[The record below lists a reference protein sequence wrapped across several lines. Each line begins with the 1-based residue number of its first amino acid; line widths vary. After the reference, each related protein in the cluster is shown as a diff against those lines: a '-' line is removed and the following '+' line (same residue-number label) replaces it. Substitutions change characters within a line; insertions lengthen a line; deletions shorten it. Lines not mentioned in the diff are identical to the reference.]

1 MLLFVVHTFL
11 ENETI
16 KRRKREDK
24 KFTRAFFE
32 SRKRHSSMFS
42 RGFCFVRLFSSPP
55 RAVHDEFTFSS
66 EFFKEYFVS
75 VCTPQTHTHILRL
88 AFPIFN
94 LLYFFLHKYNA
105 IIFGNVFFHVNCFNS
120 WKYKRLEGLNHD
132 RFSYFLNPI
141 YLTGFCNFI

>member
-1 MLLFVVHTFL
+1 MSRRWLLLLFVVHTFL

-24 KFTRAFFE
+24 NLRAHF
-32 SRKRHSSMFS
+32 SSPGSDTSSTFS

-55 RAVHDEFTFSS
+55 PFTMSS
-66 EFFKEYFVS
+66 LFRVNFFKEYFVS
-75 VCTPQTHTHILRL
+75 VCTKHKHTHTQILRL

-94 LLYFFLHKYNA
+94 LLYFFLHKYNV

-120 WKYKRLEGLNHD
+120 WKY
-132 RFSYFLNPI
+132 F
-141 YLTGFCNFI
+141 YLFILGGVVES